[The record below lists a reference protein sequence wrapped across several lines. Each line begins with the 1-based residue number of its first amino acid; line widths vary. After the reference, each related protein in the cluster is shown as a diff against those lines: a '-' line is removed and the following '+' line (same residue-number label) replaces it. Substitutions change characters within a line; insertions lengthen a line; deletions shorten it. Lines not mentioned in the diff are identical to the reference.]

1 MRVSQKCSIAV
12 HCLVFINEYGQTT
25 NVNSSLLAKSTGCN
39 PVIIRNIIS
48 ALSKKG
54 LVSVR
59 QGVGNIRL
67 AKEPEEITML
77 DVYTSFEDQETCG
90 VIGIHSSPSKSCPVG
105 RNIHGI
111 LEEQYEKI
119 EDDMK
124 KSMAKISLDEII
136 ASYHQAVGKE
146 KS

>member
-67 AKEPEEITML
+67 AKEPEAISVA
-77 DVYTSFEDQETCG
+77 DIYSAICPGGCDNF
-90 VIGIHSSPSKSCPVG
+90 IGIHSSPSPLCPVG
-105 RNIHGI
+105 RNIHSV
-111 LEEQYEKI
+111 LEEQYRKLE
-119 EDDMK
+119 EDMK
-124 KSMAKISLDEII
+124 KSMAKISLEQII
-136 ASYHQAVGKE
+136 ASYHDISETTKQ
-146 KS
+146 